1 MAKANV
7 QVDGAMWWRMSTR
20 SFTIPE
26 SEVAGATLEW
36 PAGADATKEA
46 SGITSRIAEARAGH
60 RVGTCLVSSSFLST
74 SATVYQ

>member
-1 MAKANV
+1 MREETYVRVRRWWSCGVAKANV

-36 PAGADATKEA
+36 PAGADATKEVED
-46 SGITSRIAEARAGH
+46 R
-60 RVGTCLVSSSFLST
+60 
-74 SATVYQ
+74 